1 MNNIAT
7 CFAQHTVLRPG
18 VAAID
23 NVVMGKS
30 GSSATPA
37 ERRASYLE
45 AAQRWATNANQQAT
59 EPKGEQRTAECD
71 TACAVSL
78 CNLGD
83 IASLTGNPAEAR
95 RRFEQAMA
103 LSKTLDFTPGVVQA
117 REGLQRLS
125 TTSS

>member
-7 CFAQHTVLRPG
+7 CFAQHTVVKPG

-59 EPKGEQRTAECD
+59 EPQGEKRTAECD

-78 CNLGD
+78 CTLGD
-83 IASLTGNPAEAR
+83 IASLTGNSSEAR
-95 RRFEQAMA
+95 RMFEQAIA
-103 LSKTLDFTPGVVQA
+103 LSKTLDFTPGVTQA
-117 REGLQRLS
+117 QEGLQRLS
-125 TTSS
+125 KASS